1 MLYQELFLDV
11 ELNDVMNDNDNN
23 NQKPTN
29 MEGSKEPHTY
39 FCRYWGTLGG
49 WEIEALYNDGNSNSG
64 SIGIVGFERD
74 HV

>member
-1 MLYQELFLDV
+1 MLYHELFLDV
-11 ELNDVMNDNDNN
+11 ELNDVMDDNDNN
-23 NQKPTN
+23 SQKPTN
-29 MEGSKEPHTY
+29 MEGDKEPYTY
-39 FCRYWGTLGG
+39 FYRYWGTLGG